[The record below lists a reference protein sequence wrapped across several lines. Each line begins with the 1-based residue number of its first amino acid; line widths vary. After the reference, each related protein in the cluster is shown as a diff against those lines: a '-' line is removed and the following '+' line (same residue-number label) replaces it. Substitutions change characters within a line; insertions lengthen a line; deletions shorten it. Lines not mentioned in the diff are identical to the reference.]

1 MVIYMLIFR
10 KIIPEALLKLLAIL
24 NNIIKGQDLYTGF
37 QRYGM
42 AHNLIIGE
50 SLLIF
55 GQKTRERGSETNAN
69 YKLVMQD
76 VFIHFFPPKV
86 LQHQKIYLC
95 RGLYNTHDTKIRKFI
110 CRVDEIVENL
120 DKVPPFGM
128 NQGFSE
134 EEII

>member
-1 MVIYMLIFR
+1 MLIFR
-10 KIIPEALLKLLAIL
+10 KIIPESLLKLLAIL

-76 VFIHFFPPKV
+76 VFIHFFPSKV
-86 LQHQKIYLC
+86 LQLQKRYLL
-95 RGLYNTHDTKIRKFI
+95 RGLYNPHDTKISKFI
-110 CRVDEIVENL
+110 CRVDKIVEHL
-120 DKVPPFGM
+120 EKFPPFGM
-128 NQGFSE
+128 TQGFPE
-134 EEII
+134 EVIL

>member
-1 MVIYMLIFR
+1 MMIFR
-10 KIIPEALLKLLAIL
+10 KIIPEAPPKLLTIL
-24 NNIIKGQDLYTGF
+24 RNIIKGQDLFMGYKK
-37 QRYGM
+37 YGM
-42 AHNLIIGE
+42 ARNIIIGE
-50 SLLIF
+50 YLLTF
-55 GQKTRERGSETNAN
+55 DQKNKERWSETNAN

-76 VFIHFFPPKV
+76 FFIHFLPPKV

-128 NQGFSE
+128 NQGFLE